1 MFARIILSRCLALLA
16 GLLSLPALAQNPAT
30 TVSIDANLNRRAIDP
45 RIYGVNFATSAQ
57 LADLN
62 SPLNRSGGNTTTT
75 YNWLQNAAN
84 HDFDY
89 FFQSLSEGT
98 ATPGEAADTFVQT
111 SKTGLA
117 QPMLTIPMIGWVAKL
132 GPGRSKLTS
141 FSIAKYGPQCS
152 NDFLYYPDSG
162 DGLKPDCTTF
172 VTGND
177 PNDAYVPSDS
187 NFQKAWVQHLVAQ
200 WGTAAAGGVKYY
212 ILDNEHSIWFSTH
225 RDVFPVGPH
234 ATDIRD
240 RMIDYAT
247 MIRTVDPG
255 AIIVGPEEYGWTGY
269 IFSGYDQ
276 QWSSINGYNNIPDR
290 TLVMGGMDY
299 MPWLLQQ
306 LKASAVATG
315 KRPIDVFSLHYYPQE
330 NEFSDTVDNATQLRR
345 NRSTR
350 SLWDPA
356 YRDTS
361 WINDF
366 VTLIPRMRGWTNT
379 NYFPDVPIAITEY
392 NWGAEGHINGATT
405 QADIYGIFGRE
416 GLDIATRWTTPA
428 TNSPVYN
435 AMKMYRNYDGNKSTF
450 GDVSVRATVANPDNL
465 SAFAALRNNDGAMTV
480 MIINKVLI
488 NSTPVTVSLAN
499 FVGTGT
505 AQVWQLTSANAI
517 NRLAD
522 IGYAANSLAI
532 TVPPQSITLLVLPPV
547 PPGFALQSAASR
559 KRHAGNDFD
568 VPLATGIA
576 IAGNVSVEPRQADAF
591 GQRVVFKF
599 TQPVTD
605 TGSVTVVDRLGA
617 AVPFSA
623 AMVGTELIV
632 TVPAL
637 PNNSRLT
644 VASTNVNNAGV
655 NVAVSAGFFIGDV
668 TGTRAVNAGDVVAIK
683 AHATQ
688 LVSTQAANA
697 RFNVT
702 LSGTV
707 GATDVSQ
714 VKARTGN
721 RLQ

>member
-1 MFARIILSRCLALLA
+1 MFARISLFRCLASLA
-16 GLLSLPALAQNPAT
+16 LCLPLSAFAQNPAT
-30 TVSIDANLNRRAIDP
+30 TVSIDANANRRAIDP
-45 RIYGVNFATSAQ
+45 RIYGVNFATTAQ
-57 LADLN
+57 LTDLN

-152 NDFLYYPDSG
+152 NDFMYYPDSG

-172 VTGND
+172 ITGND

-200 WGTAAAGGVKYY
+200 WGTAAAGGVRYY

-234 ATDIRD
+234 ATEIRD
-240 RMIDYAT
+240 KMIDYAT
-247 MIRTVDPG
+247 MIRTVDAG
-255 AIIVGPEEYGWTGY
+255 AVIVGPEEYGWTGY

-290 TLVMGGMDY
+290 TFVMGGMDY
-299 MPWLLQQ
+299 MPWLLKE

-330 NEFSDTVDNATQLRR
+330 NEFSNTVDNATQLRR

-356 YRDTS
+356 YVDTS
-361 WINDF
+361 YIQD
-366 VTLIPRMRGWTNT
+366 VVQLIPRMRSWTNT
-379 NYFPDVPIAITEY
+379 HYFSDVPIAITEY

-428 TNSPVYN
+428 TNSPTYN

-450 GDVSVRATVANPDNL
+450 GDVSVRAAVVNPDNL
-465 SAFAALRNNDGAMTV
+465 SSFAAVRNSDGALTV
-480 MIINKVLI
+480 MVINKVAG
-488 NSTPVTVSLAN
+488 STPVTLSLAG
-499 FVGTGT
+499 FAGTGT
-505 AQVWQLTSANAI
+505 AKVWQLTSTNVITAKPDISNAANA
-517 NRLAD
+517 
-522 IGYAANSLAI
+522 LAI
-532 TVPPQSITLLVLPPV
+532 TVPGQSITLLVLPPV

-559 KRHAGNDFD
+559 KRHAGNDYD

-576 IAGNVSVEPRQADAF
+576 IAGNVSVEPRQPDAF
-591 GQRVVFKF
+591 GQRIVFKF
-599 TQPVTD
+599 TQPVTA
-605 TGSVTVVDRLGA
+605 TGTVTVLDRLGA

-632 TVPAL
+632 TLPAL

-655 NVAVSAGFFIGDV
+655 NVTVSAGFFIGDV
-668 TGTRAVNAGDVVAIK
+668 TGTRTVNAGDVVAIK
-683 AHATQ
+683 AHAGQGLLTQ
-688 LVSTQAANA
+688 PTSA